1 MIIMNLLT
9 VKEDAKVTNENLEDL
24 ISNEVEEQLE
34 QLDERGYDDWLDEI
48 DGTVHIGTLEY
59 SASQVLKCVDE
70 TAYRCGFTDYQESMR
85 ESVEEDVRNELEA
98 LVDDYDDS
106 IGRD

>member
-34 QLDERGYDDWLDEI
+34 NLDERDYDDWLEEL
-48 DGTVHIGTLEY
+48 DGMGKIGALEY
-59 SASQVLKCVDE
+59 CASQVLKCVDE

-85 ESVEEDVRNELEA
+85 DSVEEDVRYELES
-98 LVDDYDDS
+98 LIDDS
-106 IGRD
+106 D

>member
-34 QLDERGYDDWLDEI
+34 NLDERDYDDWLDEL
-48 DGTVHIGTLEY
+48 DGMVKIGSLEY
-59 SASQVLKCVDE
+59 CASQVLKCVDE

-85 ESVEEDVRNELEA
+85 DSVEEDVRYELES
-98 LVDDYDDS
+98 LIDDS
-106 IGRD
+106 D